1 MFTYCRSKSSV
12 KCTPVSILD
21 DKTSRS
27 SPLRKH
33 SFSSLFSNHGRDN
46 THPRKTPL
54 KPTLTTPHN
63 PPNTPPKPP
72 AKPLRISAK
81 TPPEHQK
88 LPFEPLKMHPKP
100 QTLPPKPSLKPQT
113 LTPKPLLKPQT
124 LPPKPLLKPQ
134 TLPLKPLLKP
144 QPLTPKPLKIPLK
157 PPCNNL
163 KPPVP
168 PKIVAKNMRRLPPVP
183 YELPVAQLENVY
195 KDPDKMEANG
205 GTTSLR
211 NAVYQGAGRRMRA
224 EDIEKLYTKVKKVK
238 K

>member
-1 MFTYCRSKSSV
+1 M
-12 KCTPVSILD
+12 KCTLVSILD
-21 DKTSRS
+21 DETTRS

-54 KPTLTTPHN
+54 VPTLTTPNN

-81 TPPEHQK
+81 TPPEPQK
-88 LPFEPLKMHPKP
+88 LPLEPLKIHPKP
-100 QTLPPKPSLKPQT
+100 QTLP
-113 LTPKPLLKPQT
+113 PKPLLKPQT

-134 TLPLKPLLKP
+134 PLA
-144 QPLTPKPLKIPLK
+144 PKPLKIPLK
-157 PPCNNL
+157 PPCNNP

-168 PKIVAKNMRRLPPVP
+168 PKIVPKNMRSLPPVP
-183 YELPVAQLENVY
+183 YELPVAQPENVY
-195 KDPDKMEANG
+195 EDPDKMEANG

-211 NAVYQGAGRRMRA
+211 NVAYQGAGPRMRA